1 MLGGTTESFWR
12 CLSGPNGQTYAVSGF
27 QFPNPAIT
35 ALYLCHIY
43 ECPTKLFWKS
53 NFVTSVTF

>member
-12 CLSGPNGQTYAVSGF
+12 CLSGPSGQTYVDSGF

-35 ALYLCHIY
+35 ALYLYHIY
-43 ECPTKLFWKS
+43 ECPTKLF
-53 NFVTSVTF
+53 